1 MRRTAVKYSLRSAE
15 RHLKGLAYLSVFL
28 DGFVALATVLSL
40 SRPIS
45 FYTTFLYV
53 SDYLIFVEVVAAIF
67 LSAFILYLKYAKRIS
82 RKLALSY
89 FRYRVSVRKRQVRQI
104 GGA

>member
-1 MRRTAVKYSLRSAE
+1 MVVKYSLRSAE

-40 SRPIS
+40 SRPIR
-45 FYTTFLYV
+45 FYTTFLYL

-67 LSAFILYLKYAKRIS
+67 LSASILYLKYAKKIS

-89 FRYRVSVRKRQVRQI
+89 FRYRVSIRKRQVRQV
-104 GGA
+104 GEA